1 MSRMLGKLR
10 FYDIKNFNPFLST
23 QMVSAEMSPCPFLPA
38 HSIGRSQEWKKHSYL
53 LSLNSTLQGKG
64 QKNLREPELTV
75 SRDTCLL
82 LKTGCSTPG
91 YIPGSQ
97 LGKGGWLYFP
107 AQVLKLLSIP
117 KLSCSFQIEWM
128 KINEIL
134 PLLCMTDKEAM
145 DNNMDS
151 QVSRKQVET

>member
-1 MSRMLGKLR
+1 MSRMLGKMR

-23 QMVSAEMSPCPFLPA
+23 QMVSAEMSSCPFLPA

-117 KLSCSFQIEWM
+117 KLSCSFQIEWRWM
-128 KINEIL
+128 KSCHCFAWQIKRQWTTTWTLKWAES
-134 PLLCMTDKEAM
+134 K
-145 DNNMDS
+145 
-151 QVSRKQVET
+151 